1 MEGVDQTAMKI
12 EEIGTL
18 LGRIKAV
25 QRQTRW
31 LRLGFVLLALTII
44 VGFTWSMIDHASKF
58 DVEKFGQEIAKKGEK
73 TWPVV
78 ADELNRLVDG
88 IIPAA
93 EAALTKEIEKAAPQI
108 EERFNIEARTLQ
120 DNVKGSIQASM
131 KKFLAPDRRGGAI
144 ETLKAAYPEFQSPE
158 AADRLATSLQ
168 EAFLLQTQQRLTSI
182 LTGYYD
188 AILKYESAMMK
199 LQAGAPAGARPA
211 TLETVLEMWIE
222 LMYEKMGGDAP
233 AEEPAKGDGK
243 KAPKKG

>member
-1 MEGVDQTAMKI
+1 MEGVDQTALKI

-31 LRLGFVLLALTII
+31 LRLGFVLLAMAII
-44 VGFTWSMIDHASKF
+44 VGFTWSMIDHARKF
-58 DVEKFGQEIAKKGEK
+58 DVEKFGEEIAKKGET

-78 ADELNRLVDG
+78 AEEFNKLVDSV
-88 IIPAA
+88 IPAA
-93 EAALTKEIEKAAPQI
+93 EAALTKEVEKAAPQI
-108 EERFNIEARTLQ
+108 EERFNVESKALQ
-120 DNVKGSIQASM
+120 DNVKASIAASM
-131 KKFLAPDRRGGAI
+131 KKFLAADRRGGAI

-158 AADRLATSLQ
+158 AADRLAAALQ
-168 EAFLLQTQQRLTSI
+168 EAFLLQTQQRLTSM

-199 LQAGAPAGARPA
+199 LQAGAPAGTRPA

-233 AEEPAKGDGK
+233 AEQPGKGDAK